1 MMRRMGRFAGIIVLV
16 FSFSGITAQR
26 AYETYGRNRV
36 QYKDFDWKY
45 LSSENFD
52 VYFYGERKKL
62 AQEALQYMES
72 EFDRIT
78 DLLGFYPYQK
88 TKVFLYNSI
97 VDLQQSNVGLNHTRY
112 SVSGETEFV
121 KPYVEIAHPG
131 NLEEFKDEL
140 VFKMSNL
147 LVNGGHVRR
156 EFARNVY
163 QFGASE
169 PSGMVYRWHLVLCGV
184 WME

>member
-1 MMRRMGRFAGIIVLV
+1 MMRRMCRLAGILVLF
-16 FSFSGITAQR
+16 FSFTGSNAQR
-26 AYETYGRNRV
+26 AYETFGRNRV

-52 VYFYGERKKL
+52 VYFYGERRKL

-97 VDLQQSNVGLNHTRY
+97 TDLQQSNVGLNHTRFN
-112 SVSGETEFV
+112 VSGETEF
-121 KPYVEIAHPG
+121 
-131 NLEEFKDEL
+131 
-140 VFKMSNL
+140 
-147 LVNGGHVRR
+147 
-156 EFARNVY
+156 
-163 QFGASE
+163 
-169 PSGMVYRWHLVLCGV
+169 
-184 WME
+184 